1 MRRFVVFGNLARADG
16 AFSLLDLP
24 GTSGR
29 VDILARAVRGALLV
43 AHGMRR
49 DVVVYLVLGGGELAP
64 RTVRID
70 GAARFIRPDERALA
84 VLLQKTLAARA
95 DEGVR
100 GFAEHKPGIAIGR
113 GGVDLVLDDVGDAK
127 LWLLDE
133 RGDDLRDEGGIGGN
147 DAFFLGDHVGIDG
160 EARAA
165 LVRRGAKAVRVG
177 PVSLHTDDVVS
188 VVQNELDRRQA

>member
-1 MRRFVVFGNLARADG
+1 M
-16 AFSLLDLP
+16 
-24 GTSGR
+24 
-29 VDILARAVRGALLV
+29 
-43 AHGMRR
+43 
-49 DVVVYLVLGGGELAP
+49 
-64 RTVRID
+64 
-70 GAARFIRPDERALA
+70 
-84 VLLQKTLAARA
+84 
-95 DEGVR
+95 
-100 GFAEHKPGIAIGR
+100 
-113 GGVDLVLDDVGDAK
+113 GDAK